1 MMKMN
6 ALIPELIVSDLQQS
20 LRFYCHIL
28 GFNIEYDRP
37 EDKFAFLSY
46 GGSQLMLEEDYPDES
61 PWRVGPLE
69 RPFGRGLN
77 LSIKC
82 PGSVIAGQV
91 PAGPMFQHGWSVVLA
106 KGTALASVFFGG
118 VD

>member
-46 GGSQLMLEEDYPDES
+46 CGSQLMLEEDYPDES
-61 PWRVGPLE
+61 PWRVSP
-69 RPFGRGLN
+69 
-77 LSIKC
+77 
-82 PGSVIAGQV
+82 
-91 PAGPMFQHGWSVVLA
+91 WSVHLA
-106 KGTALASVFFGG
+106 EG
-118 VD
+118 